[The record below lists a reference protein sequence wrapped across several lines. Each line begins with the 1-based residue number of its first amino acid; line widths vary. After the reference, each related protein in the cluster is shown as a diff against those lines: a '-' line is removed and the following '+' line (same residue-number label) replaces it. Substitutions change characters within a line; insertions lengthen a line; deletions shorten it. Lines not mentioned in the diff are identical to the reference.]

1 MSDEP
6 ARSLRKDDLRERLRA
21 PASPGNGFAVT
32 PILDPDVQIGD
43 ASVDLRLGPDFVVTQ
58 RATELALF
66 DPVQV
71 DEVAQRVQD
80 YQQYVRRPLG
90 SAFYLHPGQFAIA
103 RTLEYVALPDDLSGQ
118 VLGRSSWG
126 RLGLVIATATLIQP
140 GFKGTLTL
148 ELANLG
154 TVPLVL
160 YVGLRVAQ
168 LSLSHI

>member
-1 MSDEP
+1 VNDQP
-6 ARSLRKDDLRERLRA
+6 ARSLRKEDLKAWLRHGGEA
-21 PASPGNGFAVT
+21 GLAVT
-32 PILDPDVQIGD
+32 PILDADAQIGD
-43 ASVDLRLGPDFVVTQ
+43 ASIDLRLGPDFMVTR
-58 RATELALF
+58 RATGLAHF
-66 DPVQV
+66 DPLKV
-71 DEVAQRVQD
+71 EPLPERIHE
-80 YQQYVRRPLG
+80 YQEYVRRPLG
-90 SAFYLHPGQFAIA
+90 TAFYLHPGEFAIA
-103 RTLEYVALPDDLSGQ
+103 RTLEYVALPETLSAQ

-140 GFKGTLTL
+140 TFKGTLTL